1 MVQFELMNITE
12 QKYNRLTIYPPNH
25 LVFDHQEAIQVNNEK
40 NRKANRRIF
49 LFKTYFDLIEKLTSV
64 VLILIVDHAACLAYS
79 KFDNL
84 SCPVRV
90 ISKCFN
96 SIAQ

>member
-1 MVQFELMNITE
+1 MVQFVLMNIIE
-12 QKYNRLTIYPPNH
+12 QICNQSTKDLTNH
-25 LVFDHQEAIQVNNEK
+25 LMFDHREVIPVVIVR
-40 NRKANRRIF
+40 NRKAKSKQDFLDYLYNKIPTLSIF
-49 LFKTYFDLIEKLTSV
+49 
-64 VLILIVDHAACLAYS
+64 ILIVGHAACLAYS

-90 ISKCFN
+90 INKCFN